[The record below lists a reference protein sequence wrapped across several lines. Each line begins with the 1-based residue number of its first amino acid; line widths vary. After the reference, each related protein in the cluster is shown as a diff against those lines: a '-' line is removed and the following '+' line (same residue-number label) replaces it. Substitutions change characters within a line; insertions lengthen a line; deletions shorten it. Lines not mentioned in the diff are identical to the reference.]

1 MHVFVLII
9 LCENKFAE
17 FCDNIA
23 KEMCSC
29 MCIGQDKRL
38 VKVQR
43 EEEEEEEEA
52 QRKTS
57 N

>member
-43 EEEEEEEEA
+43 EEEEEEEA

>member
-1 MHVFVLII
+1 MDVFVLII
-9 LCENKFAE
+9 LCENEFAE

-29 MCIGQDKRL
+29 MCIRQDKRL

-43 EEEEEEEEA
+43 EEEEEEEA